1 MSHILNTALRA
12 TALAA
17 MAMVS
22 AAAFA
27 AVDIDAN
34 IELDSKVENNGRGA
48 AQTGRVELNGSKK
61 MGSQYF
67 IAGRATYLAH
77 PDGTAGTDDLWAQI
91 GSETADIKLGRF
103 EAANLFQTPGDVL
116 VEYAG
121 FSPYQANVLRGR
133 QGAYGNGN
141 APFHAAGTLLLGG
154 GFSFELSGVS
164 SKGGG
169 PTGIRPV
176 LSYANGPLHLAAG
189 IEAIQYGSVT
199 TPGTTTLN
207 IVGSTVVS
215 STSAATVAKGTRQ
228 TGYGL
233 TGDYNFGGFTLTSNF
248 ASGKDTNGLKQT
260 TFALMGAFGNLT
272 VASVF
277 GKAAQATGEDAKVTT
292 FWAAYAIPFFDVKGA
307 TITPAVSFSKGSGAN
322 TAANSSGGAVRV
334 HYDF

>member
-34 IELDSKVENNGRGA
+34 IELDSKVENNARGA
-48 AQTGRVELNGSKK
+48 SQGGRIEFNASKK
-61 MGSQYF
+61 AGSNYF
-67 IAGRATYLAH
+67 IAGRATYLSH
-77 PDGTAGTDDLWAQI
+77 PDGTAGVDDLWAQI
-91 GSETADIKLGRF
+91 GGETADIKLGRF
-103 EAANLFQTPGDVL
+103 EAANLFQTPGDVI

-133 QGAYGNGN
+133 QGGVTVVPNSGAAPYGTSV
-141 APFHAAGTLLLGG
+141 FHAAGTLQLGG

-164 SKGGG
+164 SKG
-169 PTGIRPV
+169 TGQANGLRPV
-176 LSYANGPLHLAAG
+176 VNYANGPLHIAAG
-189 IEAIQYGSVT
+189 LEGIQYH
-199 TPGTTTLN
+199 
-207 IVGSTVVS
+207 
-215 STSAATVAKGTRQ
+215 
-228 TGYGL
+228 TGNMNRETGFGL

-248 ASGKDTNGLKQT
+248 ASAKSDMGLKQN

-272 VASVF
+272 IASVF
-277 GKAAQATGEDAKVTT
+277 GNAKQAVGQDSKVTT

-307 TITPAVSFSKGSGAN
+307 TITPAVSVSKGSGAN
-322 TAANSSGGAVRV
+322 TAKDSSGASLRV

>member
-1 MSHILNTALRA
+1 MSYILNTALRA

-22 AAAFA
+22 VAAFA

-48 AQTGRVELNGSKK
+48 SQSGRVELNGSKK
-61 MGSQYF
+61 MGSKYF

-77 PDGTAGTDDLWAQI
+77 PDGTAGVDDLWAQI
-91 GSETADIKLGRF
+91 GTENADIKLGRF

-141 APFHAAGTLLLGG
+141 ASFRAAGTLLLGG
-154 GFSFELSGVS
+154 GFSFELGAVS
-164 SKGGG
+164 SKGSGA
-169 PTGIRPV
+169 TGLRPV

-189 IEAIQYGSVT
+189 IEAIRYGDSS
-199 TPGTTTLN
+199 TTT
-207 IVGSTVVS
+207 TVNTFDPTTLVIT
-215 STSAATVAKGTRQ
+215 STSTTATTKGTRQ
-228 TGYGL
+228 NGFGL
-233 TGDYNFGGFTLTSNF
+233 TGDYNFGAFTLTSNF
-248 ASGKDTNGLKQT
+248 ASGKDTNGLKQS

-277 GKAAQATGEDAKVTT
+277 GKAANAVGEDSKVTT

-307 TITPAVSFSKGSGAN
+307 TITPAVSFSKGGGAN
-322 TAANSSGGAVRV
+322 TAPNSSGGAVRV